1 MARSRGVGDARD
13 GSPRRALTDVA
24 KVILLSVLFAT
35 FAIPLFFSRERVA
48 RRGLRK
54 TVIAFGAF
62 MAFYVFA
69 VLVIYPR
76 LG

>member
-1 MARSRGVGDARD
+1 MAK
-13 GSPRRALTDVA
+13 LL
-24 KVILLSVLFAT
+24 LLSVVIAT
-35 FAIPLFFSRERVA
+35 FAIPLWFSRERIA
-48 RRGLRK
+48 KRGLRR

>member
-1 MARSRGVGDARD
+1 MAKA
-13 GSPRRALTDVA
+13 
-24 KVILLSVLFAT
+24 ILLSVLVGT

-62 MAFYVFA
+62 MALYVFS